1 MKSILFGFIFGS
13 ISLFENN
20 YQNKYPINFETISKQ
35 IEIVSNTPL
44 SKEIITFESSIFNN
58 NKIKLDWST
67 ISEITTEVFVIQNS
81 KDGETFI
88 DITIVV
94 PNGDNTKYDFID
106 IFPNSGKNYYRLKI
120 MRYDEK
126 FEYSKTITIFNHL

>member
-67 ISEITTEVFVIQNS
+67 ISEINTEVFVIQNS